1 MKLRIM
7 KLRTARRILRFGL
20 AILLLAASPA
30 FAQEIL
36 PASLSNWNSTQS
48 KETLAGPEAAIL
60 KEYGLKTAEHRT
72 YTHGSDSLVATAY
85 SFNDPSGAYGA
96 YSFLRTP
103 DMPQANFTK
112 HSSMS
117 HTRALALTGN
127 LMLEF
132 DGTRLERLHDE
143 IEMLIAQAGG
153 YAEFGTYPALP
164 QRLPVDDLIP
174 RSDHYILGPVTLQH
188 FLPLASGD
196 WLGFAMGAEAELAH
210 YQLDNS
216 VATLLIADYPTPQI
230 ASSEIQKISHT
241 LNIAG
246 VTTDPAHGPELYA
259 TRDGTTVA
267 LLAGAPSKA
276 SADLL
281 LGKIHAG
288 MAVIWDAPILHQAHE
303 PSMTTMIVGTIVG
316 AGEICG
322 FALLGGLLFAGLR
335 LLIKRRWPGQVFDR
349 PEDLE
354 IIQLGLSSKPIR
366 AKDLY

>member
-1 MKLRIM
+1 MKP
-7 KLRTARRILRFGL
+7 RTARWILPSCL

-30 FAQEIL
+30 FAQGTL
-36 PASLSNWNSTQS
+36 PASVSNWNSTQS
-48 KETLAGPEAAIL
+48 KGTFAVQAAAIL
-60 KEYGLKTAEHRT
+60 KEYGLKSAERRT
-72 YTHGSDSLVATAY
+72 YTHGGDSLIATAY

-117 HTRALALTGN
+117 RTRALALTGN
-127 LMLEF
+127 LVLEF
-132 DGTRLERLHDE
+132 DGARLDRFHGE
-143 IEMLIAQAGG
+143 IEMLIARAGG
-153 YAEFGTYPALP
+153 HAEFGTYPALP
-164 QRLPVDDLIP
+164 QRLPTDDFVP
-174 RSDHYILGPVTLQH
+174 RSDHYILGPVALQH

-196 WLGFAMGAEAELAH
+196 WLGFNMGAEAELAH
-210 YQLDNS
+210 YRLQNRD
-216 VATLLIADYPTPQI
+216 ATLLIADYPTPQI
-230 ASSEIQKISHT
+230 ASSEVQKLSHS
-241 LNIAG
+241 LNIVG
-246 VTTDPAHGPELYA
+246 VTAGPAHGPELYA

-267 LLAGAPSKA
+267 LLSGAPSKA
-276 SADLL
+276 SADAL
-281 LGKIHAG
+281 LGQIHAG
-288 MAVIWDAPILHQAHE
+288 MAVIWDAPILHKAHE
-303 PSMTTMIVGTIVG
+303 PSMGTMIVGTIVG

-322 FALLGGLLFAGLR
+322 FALLGGLLFAALR

>member
-1 MKLRIM
+1 M
-7 KLRTARRILRFGL
+7 
-20 AILLLAASPA
+20 LLPAAWPA
-30 FAQEIL
+30 FAQGTL
-36 PASLSNWNSTQS
+36 PASVSDWNSTQS
-48 KETLAGPEAAIL
+48 KTFAIPAPAAAIL
-60 KEYGLKTAEHRT
+60 KEYGLKSAERRT
-72 YTHGSDSLVATAY
+72 YTHGADSLVATAY

-96 YSFLRTP
+96 YSFLRTS
-103 DMPQANFTK
+103 DMPQADFTK

-117 HTRALALTGN
+117 RRQALALTGN
-127 LMLEF
+127 LVLEF
-132 DGTRLERLHDE
+132 DGARLDRFHGE

-153 YAEFGTYPALP
+153 HAEFGTYPALP
-164 QRLPVDDLIP
+164 QRLPVNDLIP
-174 RSDHYILGPVTLQH
+174 RSDHYILGPVALQH
-188 FLPLASGD
+188 FLPVASGD
-196 WLGFAMGAEAELAH
+196 WLGFSMGAEAELAH
-210 YQLDNS
+210 YQLNDR

-230 ASSEIQKISHT
+230 ASSEIQKISRT

-246 VTTDPAHGPELYA
+246 VTKGPAQGPELYV

-276 SADLL
+276 SADAL
-281 LGKIHAG
+281 LGQIHAG
-288 MAVIWDAPILHQAHE
+288 MAVIWDAPILHRANE
-303 PSMTTMIVGTIVG
+303 PSMGTMIVGTIVG

>member
-1 MKLRIM
+1 MNLRIM
-7 KLRTARRILRFGL
+7 KLRTARCILPLCL
-20 AILLLAASPA
+20 AVLLPAAWPA
-30 FAQEIL
+30 FAQGTL
-36 PASLSNWNSTQS
+36 PASVSDWNSTQS
-48 KETLAGPEAAIL
+48 KTFAIPAAAIL
-60 KEYGLKTAEHRT
+60 KEYGLKSAERRT
-72 YTHGSDSLVATAY
+72 YTYGADSLVATAY

-96 YSFLRTP
+96 YSFLRTS
-103 DMPQANFTK
+103 DMPQADFTK

-117 HTRALALTGN
+117 RRQALALTGN
-127 LMLEF
+127 LVLEF
-132 DGTRLERLHDE
+132 DGARLDRFHGE

-153 YAEFGTYPALP
+153 HAEFGTYPALP
-164 QRLPVDDLIP
+164 QRLPVNDLIP
-174 RSDHYILGPVTLQH
+174 RSDHYILGPVALQH
-188 FLPLASGD
+188 FLPVASGD
-196 WLGFAMGAEAELAH
+196 WLGFSMGAEAELAH
-210 YQLDNS
+210 YQLNDH

-230 ASSEIQKISHT
+230 ASSEIQKISRT

-246 VTTDPAHGPELYA
+246 VTKGPAQGPELYV

-276 SADLL
+276 SADAL
-281 LGKIHAG
+281 LGQIHAG
-288 MAVIWDAPILHQAHE
+288 MAVIWDAPILHRANE
-303 PSMTTMIVGTIVG
+303 PSMGTMIVGTIVG

>member
-1 MKLRIM
+1 MNLRIM
-7 KLRTARRILRFGL
+7 KLRTARCILPLCL
-20 AILLLAASPA
+20 AVLLPAAWPA
-30 FAQEIL
+30 FAQGTL
-36 PASLSNWNSTQS
+36 PASVSDWNSTQS
-48 KETLAGPEAAIL
+48 KTFAIPATAIL
-60 KEYGLKTAEHRT
+60 KEYGLKSAERRS
-72 YTHGSDSLVATAY
+72 YTHGADSLVATAY

-96 YSFLRTP
+96 YSFLRTS
-103 DMPQANFTK
+103 DMPQADFTK

-117 HTRALALTGN
+117 RSQALALTGN
-127 LMLEF
+127 LVLEF
-132 DGTRLERLHDE
+132 DGARLDRFHGE

-153 YAEFGTYPALP
+153 HAEFGTYPALP
-164 QRLPVDDLIP
+164 QRLPVNDLIL
-174 RSDHYILGPVTLQH
+174 RSDHYILGPVALQH
-188 FLPLASGD
+188 FLPVASGD
-196 WLGFAMGAEAELAH
+196 WLGFSMGAEAELAH
-210 YQLDNS
+210 YQLNDR

-230 ASSEIQKISHT
+230 ASSEIQKISRT

-246 VTTDPAHGPELYA
+246 VTKGPAQGPELYV

-276 SADLL
+276 SADAL
-281 LGKIHAG
+281 LGQIHAG
-288 MAVIWDAPILHQAHE
+288 MAVIWDAPILHRANE
-303 PSMTTMIVGTIVG
+303 PSMGTMIVGTIVG

>member
-7 KLRTARRILRFGL
+7 ELRTTRRILPLCL
-20 AILLLAASPA
+20 AMLLLAASPA
-30 FAQEIL
+30 FAQGTL
-36 PASLSNWNSTQS
+36 PASVSDWNSSQS
-48 KETLAGPEAAIL
+48 KTFAIPAAAIF
-60 KEYGLKTAEHRT
+60 KEYGLKSAERRT
-72 YTHGSDSLVATAY
+72 YTHGSNSLVAIAY

-117 HTRALALTGN
+117 RSQALALTGN
-127 LMLEF
+127 LVLEF
-132 DGTRLERLHDE
+132 DGARLDRFHGE

-153 YAEFGTYPALP
+153 HAEFGTYPALP
-164 QRLPVDDLIP
+164 QRLPVDDLIS
-174 RSDHYILGPVTLQH
+174 RSDHYILGPVALQH
-188 FLPLASGD
+188 FLPVASGD
-196 WLGFAMGAEAELAH
+196 WLGFSMGAEAELAR
-210 YQLDNS
+210 YQLNDR

-246 VTTDPAHGPELYA
+246 VTTGAAQGPELYV

-267 LLAGAPSKA
+267 LLSGAPSKA
-276 SADLL
+276 SADAL

-288 MAVIWDAPILHQAHE
+288 MAVIWDAPILHRPHE
-303 PSMTTMIVGTIVG
+303 PSMGTMIVGTIVG

-354 IIQLGLSSKPIR
+354 IIQLGLTSKPIR